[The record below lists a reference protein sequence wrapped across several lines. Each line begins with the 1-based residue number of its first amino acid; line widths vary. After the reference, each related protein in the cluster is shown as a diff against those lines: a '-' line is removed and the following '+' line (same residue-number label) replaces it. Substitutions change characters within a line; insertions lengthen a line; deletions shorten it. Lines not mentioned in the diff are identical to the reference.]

1 MKRTVQEKYEYNK
14 ARAGLFSCGY
24 CFGVTLY
31 RDYLKSDEE
40 MRRVTKEFFATA
52 NESASGGEEFSKG
65 IMCAVRDC
73 AAERKAA
80 QNAAHL

>member
-14 ARAGLFSCGY
+14 TRAGLFSSGY

-31 RDYLKSDEE
+31 CDYLKSDEE
-40 MRRVTKEFFATA
+40 MRCITKDFYATA
-52 NESASGGEEFSKG
+52 SENAKDGEEFSKG
-65 IMCAVRDC
+65 VMCAVRDC

-80 QNAAHL
+80 QSASHL